1 MLRRVKRAEKEA
13 RRNDNS
19 DGEAADSDD
28 DEDVN
33 DSRPVARP
41 NGVKREPRGPR
52 EELEDVED

>member
-1 MLRRVKRAEKEA
+1 M
-13 RRNDNS
+13 DNS
-19 DGEAADSDD
+19 DGEAVDSDD

-52 EELEDVED
+52 EEPEDVED